1 LAWCKAFIRLK
12 GKRTAYKNYW
22 EKGKSRWCE
31 EGRPR
36 IATKVIFMGDPKK
49 PRKKYSAPKHPW
61 RSDHLSQELFIIGT
75 YGLRNKRELW
85 KVRTELSRIRKQA
98 RMLLAIPHEI
108 REKKEKELLSSLS
121 NLGIVDLKSGLDDVL
136 GLTVENLLERRLQTV
151 VWKKGIALSP
161 YQARQMITHGHVM
174 IGDKVVTRPGYIVKR
189 DEYDKVRLSDSSTL
203 KSQAISAQGE

>member
-1 LAWCKAFIRLK
+1 
-12 GKRTAYKNYW
+12 
-22 EKGKSRWCE
+22 
-31 EGRPR
+31 
-36 IATKVIFMGDPKK
+36 VIFMGDPKK

-61 RSDHLSQELFIIGT
+61 RSDQLSQELFIIGT

-85 KVRTELSRIRKQA
+85 KARTELSRIRKQA
-98 RMLLAIPHEI
+98 RMLLATPHEI

-121 NLGIVDLKSGLDDVL
+121 NLGIVDLKSSLDDVL

-174 IGDKVVTRPGYIVKR
+174 IGDKIVTRPGYIVKR

>member
-1 LAWCKAFIRLK
+1 
-12 GKRTAYKNYW
+12 
-22 EKGKSRWCE
+22 
-31 EGRPR
+31 
-36 IATKVIFMGDPKK
+36 MGDPKK

-61 RSDHLSQELFIIGT
+61 RSDQLSQELFMIGT

-85 KVRTELSRIRKQA
+85 KAHTELSRIRKQA
-98 RMLLAIPHEI
+98 RMLLATPHEI
-108 REKKEKELLSSLS
+108 RERKEKELLSSLS

-151 VWKKGIALSP
+151 VWKKGMALSP

-174 IGDKVVTRPGYIVKR
+174 IGDKIVTRPGYMVKR

-203 KSQAISAQGE
+203 KSQTISAQGE

>member
-1 LAWCKAFIRLK
+1 
-12 GKRTAYKNYW
+12 
-22 EKGKSRWCE
+22 
-31 EGRPR
+31 
-36 IATKVIFMGDPKK
+36 MGDPKK

-61 RSDHLSQELFIIGT
+61 RSDQLSQELFIIGT

-85 KVRTELSRIRKQA
+85 KARTELSRIRKQA
-98 RMLLAIPHEI
+98 RMLLATPHEI

-174 IGDKVVTRPGYIVKR
+174 IGDKIVTRPGYIVKR

>member
-1 LAWCKAFIRLK
+1 
-12 GKRTAYKNYW
+12 
-22 EKGKSRWCE
+22 
-31 EGRPR
+31 
-36 IATKVIFMGDPKK
+36 MGDPKK

-61 RSDHLSQELFIIGT
+61 RSDQLSQELFIIGT

-85 KVRTELSRIRKQA
+85 KARTELSRIRKQA
-98 RMLLAIPHEI
+98 RMLLATPHEI

-121 NLGIVDLKSGLDDVL
+121 NLGIVDLKSSLDDVL

-174 IGDKVVTRPGYIVKR
+174 IGDKIVTRPGYIVKR

>member
-1 LAWCKAFIRLK
+1 M
-12 GKRTAYKNYW
+12 
-22 EKGKSRWCE
+22 
-31 EGRPR
+31 
-36 IATKVIFMGDPKK
+36 IFMGDPKK

-61 RSDHLSQELFIIGT
+61 RSDQLSQELFIIGT

-85 KVRTELSRIRKQA
+85 KARTELSRIRKQA
-98 RMLLAIPHEI
+98 RMLLATPHEI

-121 NLGIVDLKSGLDDVL
+121 NLGIVDLKSSLDDVL

-174 IGDKVVTRPGYIVKR
+174 IGDKIVTRPGYIVKR